1 MFFSARV
8 QPTSQSEQRLAGH
21 KPLGPARVLLN
32 AFRIDNMEWLHQA
45 RNSRPVIVSG
55 AHRQFFCLALLKSAE
70 AKDPEDA

>member
-1 MFFSARV
+1 MFLSARV

-45 RNSRPVIVSG
+45 RNSRSGILSG
-55 AHRQFFCLALLKSAE
+55 APRQFLCLALLKSAE
-70 AKDPEDA
+70 AKGPEDA